1 MVELSNWPEQTQEPE
16 DRGPG
21 KGGSHLSQHP
31 KKRKYVTTAPFQ
43 MEGLPSEQSLTS
55 VGIIS
60 SQLLLLAQISM
71 SVMASDTSL

>member
-21 KGGSHLSQHP
+21 KGGSHLPQHP

-43 MEGLPSEQSLTS
+43 IEGLPSEQSLTS
-55 VGIIS
+55 VGIINW
-60 SQLLLLAQISM
+60 QLRA
-71 SVMASDTSL
+71 VASGTNQYVCDGI

>member
-21 KGGSHLSQHP
+21 KGGRNLPQHP

-43 MEGLPSEQSLTS
+43 IEGLPS
-55 VGIIS
+55 GIIS

-71 SVMASDTSL
+71 SVMASDTFL